1 MSLSIL
7 DFVLLIILFAFAG
20 GGFAMGLINE
30 VGNLVGTVIGA
41 VAATNFFEKLASWVG
56 TPFGMTENL
65 IKIISFL
72 LIFLVVNRLV
82 VVIFHL
88 INKVFDVLAVIP
100 FLKTINRL
108 AGAVLGV
115 ITGGLIIGL
124 FLVFIS
130 KFPFAIF
137 LVKPMENSEVAQ
149 LLFKYGKILMP
160 LLPEYFKK
168 ATEMVNMYKI

>member
-7 DFVLLIILFAFAG
+7 DFILLIILFAFAG
-20 GGFAMGLINE
+20 GGFAMGLISE
-30 VGNLVGTVIGA
+30 VGNLVGTVVGA
-41 VAATNFFEKLASWVG
+41 VVATNFFEKLAGWVG
-56 TPFGMTENL
+56 TPFGMKENL
-65 IKIISFL
+65 VRILCFI
-72 LIFLVVNRLV
+72 LIFFVANRLV
-82 VVIFHL
+82 VAIFL
-88 INKVFDVLAVIP
+88 LLNKIFDALAIIP

-124 FLVFIS
+124 LLVFIA
-130 KFPFAIF
+130 KFPFANF

-149 LLFKYGKILMP
+149 FLFKYGKTLMP

-168 ATEMVNMYKI
+168 ATEMINMYKI

>member
-1 MSLSIL
+1 M

-20 GGFAMGLINE
+20 GGFAMGLISE
-30 VGNLVGTVIGA
+30 IGNLVGTIVGA
-41 VAATNFFEKLASWVG
+41 VVATNFFDKLAAWVG

-65 IKIISFL
+65 VRILSFL
-72 LIFLVVNRLV
+72 VIFILANRIVVAIFL
-82 VVIFHL
+82 L
-88 INKVFDVLAVIP
+88 INKVFNALAIIP

-115 ITGGLIIGL
+115 VTGGLIIGL
-124 FLVFIS
+124 VLIFIT
-130 KFPFAIF
+130 KFPFANF
-137 LVKPMENSEVAQ
+137 LIKPMENSEIAQ
-149 LLFKYGKILMP
+149 FFFKYAKILMP